1 MAIYRGVGGVNRE
14 IKAQYRGVGGVNR
27 EIKEQW
33 RGVGGVNRLVFIS
46 HTKLFAITT
55 STLRANSVFTASAS
69 NLYIKAEGDGDQTG
83 RVITAINP
91 AGAVTFAAGDIVTV
105 TVSEYARTAGASSST
120 CRFTAGGVTQNIT
133 ATGDVSV
140 TCTGAGDISFDLI
153 SQSSTSYVSVR
164 ITKIK
169 KNNTTIWLPG
179 DNL

>member
-14 IKAQYRGVGGVNR
+14 IKSQYRGVGGVNR
-27 EIKEQW
+27 EIKEQY
-33 RGVGGVNRLVFIS
+33 RGVGGVNRVVFTS

-55 STLRANSVFTASAS
+55 TTLRASSVFTASAS

-91 AGAVTFAAGDIVTV
+91 AGAVTFAAGDVVTV
-105 TVSEYARTAGASSST
+105 TISEYARSAGASSST
-120 CRFTAGGVTQNIT
+120 CRFTVGGVTQNIT
-133 ATGDVSV
+133 ANGDVSV

-153 SQSSTSYVSVR
+153 SQSSTSYVSIR
-164 ITKIK
+164 ITKIR
-169 KNNTTIWLPG
+169 KNNTVIWLPE

>member
-1 MAIYRGVGGVNRE
+1 MAIYRGVSGVNRE

-27 EIKEQW
+27 EIREQY
-33 RGVGGVNRLVFIS
+33 RGINGVNRVVFIS

-55 STLRANSVFTASAS
+55 TVLRADSVFTASAS
-69 NLYIKAEGDGDQTG
+69 NLYLRAEGDGDRTG
-83 RVITAINP
+83 RVTTAISP
-91 AGAVTFAAGDIVTV
+91 AGAAAFAAGDVVTV
-105 TVSEYARTAGASSST
+105 TVSEYAKPAGSNPT
-120 CRFTAGGVTQNIT
+120 CRFTVGGVTQNIT

-140 TCTGAGDISFDLI
+140 TCTGGGDISFDLI

-169 KNNTTIWLPG
+169 KNNTTIWLPE